1 VRWGKNQQRG
11 AVERAVA
18 GASGRFEFFFLKSGR
33 FELLLRTPV
42 FNAKALARNGVVNRD
57 VVAEGSRDV
66 AGVCTE
72 PKKIKT
78 KDLLLPGIEPETFS
92 V

>member
-1 VRWGKNQQRG
+1 
-11 AVERAVA
+11 
-18 GASGRFEFFFLKSGR
+18 
-33 FELLLRTPV
+33 V

>member
-1 VRWGKNQQRG
+1 
-11 AVERAVA
+11 
-18 GASGRFEFFFLKSGR
+18 
-33 FELLLRTPV
+33 V

-78 KDLLLPGIEPETFS
+78 KEIKTKDLLLPGIEPETFS

>member
-11 AVERAVA
+11 AVERAVE
-18 GASGRFEFFFLKSGR
+18 GASGR